1 MGKEK
6 KQKAIKPV
14 KVETAEKTETE
25 PQPAVVAR
33 IVVTMYE
40 NGHRNVDG
48 GKLSA
53 AEIAWLLHDTAVSL
67 KPTFVTKA
75 EPGPVQ

>member
-6 KQKAIKPV
+6 KEKKQAEVAPV
-14 KVETAEKTETE
+14 KVEAER
-25 PQPAVVAR
+25 QPAVVAR